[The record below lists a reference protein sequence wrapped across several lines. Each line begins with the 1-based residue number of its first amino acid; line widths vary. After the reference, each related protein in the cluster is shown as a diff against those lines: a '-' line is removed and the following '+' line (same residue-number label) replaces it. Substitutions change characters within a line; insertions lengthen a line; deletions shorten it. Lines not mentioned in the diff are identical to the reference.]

1 MKKIFLATI
10 CVVILSPQASFGQYK
25 RLANEGKR
33 GLYIRSIEEV
43 LRLPEDEV
51 DLATAALIVSEQ
63 WSDMVHGRKYLS
75 MLDEMA
81 IEIQK
86 KLVEKRLKP
95 DYKAIP
101 VINKYL
107 FDQLK
112 FRAVSEIKNPN
123 DLFLH
128 SVLDNKRGYCL
139 SLSILYLSL
148 AERLGMPM
156 YGVVVP
162 GHFFVRYDDGQTKW
176 NIETTNRGDNALD
189 KHYTDKFNPPTA
201 DKSDQNSIYMKNLNK
216 IQTLGCLFN
225 NLGNAYSDVSNIEAA
240 WLALERAVQ
249 INPTLAE
256 ARANLGN
263 IYLQKGQIDDAI
275 YQYQMSLQINPN
287 DAKTYNN
294 LGNAY
299 LRQDWLDDAISKYT
313 EALQLDPNFIDA
325 YQNLAIAYSRQKRF
339 AQAIAHLKRAMSL
352 APKNASLFIQ
362 LGEIHYQ
369 MDDYGAAILEY
380 KMALTT
386 KQNLAEAHY
395 GLAIC
400 YNKLGLVDDE
410 IRAYKEA
417 LAIKP
422 NMLAALVNLGNAYFG
437 KQNYDAAIQQYNKA
451 VRIKPDDGGVHYN
464 LGAAYS
470 NKADYKQ
477 AVTEYLEAV
486 KIEPKMGDA
495 HYGLAFGFYKLKKYD
510 LAAKHI
516 NIAEKLGVEVSKDL
530 LDAIKKRTQD

>member
-1 MKKIFLATI
+1 MKKIFLVTI
-10 CVVILSPQASFGQYK
+10 CILILAPQLSFSRHQ

-33 GLYIRSIEEV
+33 GLYVRSIEGV

-51 DLATAALIVSEQ
+51 DLATAAMIVSEQ
-63 WSDMVHGRKYLS
+63 WSDMVHGRRYLS

-81 IEIQK
+81 MEIQEKLK
-86 KLVEKRLKP
+86 KRWLKP
-95 DYKAIP
+95 NYKAIP

-107 FDQLK
+107 FGELG
-112 FRAVSEIKNPN
+112 FRAVPEIKNPN

-148 AERLGMPM
+148 AERLGLPM

-162 GHFFVRYDDGQTKW
+162 GHFFVRYDDGRTKW
-176 NIETTNRGDNALD
+176 NIETTGRGANSLD
-189 KHYTDKFNPPTA
+189 KHYIDKFKVPK
-201 DKSDQNSIYMKNLNK
+201 DDQNSIYMKNLNK
-216 IQTLGCLFN
+216 TQTLGCFFN
-225 NLGNAYSDVSNIEAA
+225 NLGNAYSDIGNTEAA

-256 ARANLGN
+256 SRANLGN
-263 IYLQKGQIDDAI
+263 IYLQKGQIEDAI
-275 YQYQMSLQINPN
+275 YQYRMSLQINPH

-299 LRQDWLDDAISKYT
+299 LRQDWLDGAISKYI

-339 AQAIAHLKRAMSL
+339 AQAIAQLKQAISL
-352 APKNASLFIQ
+352 EPKNASLYSQ
-362 LGEIHYQ
+362 LGEVYYQ
-369 MDDYGAAILEY
+369 MGDYSAAIRQYE
-380 KMALTT
+380 MALTI
-386 KQNLAEAHY
+386 KQDLAEAHY

-417 LAIKP
+417 LTIKP
-422 NMLAALVNLGNAYFG
+422 DMLAALVNLGNAYFG
-437 KQNYDAAIQQYNKA
+437 KQDYDAAIQQYNKA
-451 VRIKPDDGGVHYN
+451 VRIKPDDGGVRYN

-477 AVTEYLEAV
+477 AVAEYLEAV

-510 LAAKHI
+510 LAAKHL

-530 LDAIKKRTQD
+530 LDAIKDKLR